1 MIRSF
6 LAMVAAAEC
15 AGALAHTTNMLWRSV
30 GFLSVILQRQNFLV
44 LAGCAPTLANEVT
57 GQLGRPLSETP
68 EFWRAAPDA
77 AVQWSAEEFGFQPE
91 AAEQSRG
98 ANFGLPPP
106 FGAGAVEPED
116 SPLAAG
122 LLRASGMQI

>member
-1 MIRSF
+1 
-6 LAMVAAAEC
+6 
-15 AGALAHTTNMLWRSV
+15 MLWCSV

-68 EFWRAAPDA
+68 EFWRAAPEA
-77 AVQWSAEEFGFQPE
+77 AVQWSAEEFEFPPE

-98 ANFGLPPP
+98 TNLGLPPP
-106 FGAGAVEPED
+106 FGDGAVEPED
-116 SPLAAG
+116 SPLAVG